1 MKDPCT
7 VIIGSM
13 TIRTGFCPC
22 RIDREQIRARK
33 NLLFVSL
40 TAFTKTLFCRKVP
53 AASKTMEP
61 PMGDEE
67 DSGAATA
74 AATAVVKEKKDQPQL
89 TLSEM
94 LKAVSTSH
102 LQRSSQVLKFPE
114 N

>member
-1 MKDPCT
+1 
-7 VIIGSM
+7 
-13 TIRTGFCPC
+13 
-22 RIDREQIRARK
+22 
-33 NLLFVSL
+33 
-40 TAFTKTLFCRKVP
+40 
-53 AASKTMEP
+53 MEP

-102 LQRSSQVLKFPE
+102 LQRSSQVRVPRK
-114 N
+114 